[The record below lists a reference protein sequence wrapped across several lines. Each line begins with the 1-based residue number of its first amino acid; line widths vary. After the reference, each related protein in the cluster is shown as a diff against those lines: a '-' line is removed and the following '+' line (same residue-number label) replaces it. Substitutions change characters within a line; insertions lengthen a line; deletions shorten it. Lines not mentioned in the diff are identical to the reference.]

1 MLDFLTL
8 SDFER
13 EAVLLSIK
21 VAATAVL
28 WLTPISLLLAWVF
41 VKKEFVGKRLLDSL
55 IHLPMVL
62 PPVVIGYLLLV
73 TMGKQGV
80 VGHWLN
86 LHFGINFSFN
96 WKGAA
101 LASAVVALPLMV
113 RAIRLNLAS
122 VDPKLEYA
130 ARTLGASSWRVFFT
144 ITLPLTLPG
153 VITGA
158 LLAFARSLG
167 EFGATMSFVSN
178 IPGQTQ
184 TLPLAMYSFIQ
195 TPGSESAAA
204 RLCVISILI
213 ALCSLLASE
222 WLTRYTSRKLG
233 LDHKG
238 RA

>member
-1 MLDFLTL
+1 MLQEFIL
-8 SDFER
+8 SDFEIQ
-13 EAVLLSIK
+13 ALMLSLK
-21 VAATAVL
+21 VASVAVIFLIPLATF
-28 WLTPISLLLAWVF
+28 LAWIL
-41 VKKEFVGKRLLDSL
+41 VKKDFYGKGVLDSL

-73 TMGKQGV
+73 SMGKQGV
-80 VGHWLN
+80 IGKFLAQ
-86 LHFGINFSFN
+86 FGISFSFS

-113 RAIRLNLAS
+113 RAIRLSFSA

-130 ARTLGASSWRVFFT
+130 ARTLGASSWRVFYT

-153 VITGA
+153 IITGS

-184 TLPLAMYSFIQ
+184 TIPLAMYSFIQ
-195 TPGSESAAA
+195 TPGSEMAAA
-204 RLCVISILI
+204 RLCILSIVI
-213 ALCSLLASE
+213 ALCSLYISE
-222 WLTRYTSRKLG
+222 RLTRYSTQKLG
-233 LDHKG
+233 LE
-238 RA
+238 REANQ